1 MKLKYLIVA
10 IFMGGYL
17 WYCSIY
23 PDHKVPAA
31 IALFLALVVVLL
43 LPSMYNILW
52 ETNIRRLE
60 RYLLANRSKPEVYLY
75 YAVGNELDEE
85 VEQCIHKLLAQHKSP
100 SKQALFKTVLAFHRK
115 NLLEVQGEIEHIRPQ
130 AYSDYYRAALH
141 IELGHTQAALQIIEG
156 IPKLWMR
163 NALLY
168 DIKRRAGEIEEAQAL
183 AEQCLS
189 QVRGLQKYILF
200 RTFQRHLPT
209 LQSE

>member
-1 MKLKYLIVA
+1 MKLKYLFVA
-10 IFMGGYL
+10 IFMVMYL
-17 WYCSIY
+17 WYCSLY
-23 PDHKVPAA
+23 PDHRVPAT

-43 LPSMYNILW
+43 LPSVYSILW

-60 RYLLANRSKPEVYLY
+60 RYLLAHRSKPEVYLY
-75 YAVGNELDEE
+75 YVVGNELDEE
-85 VEQCIHKLLAQHKSP
+85 VEQCIHMLLAQHKSA
-100 SKQALFKTVLAFHRK
+100 SKQALFRTVLAFHRK
-115 NLLEVQGEIEHIRPQ
+115 NLIEVQEEIKLIRPQ
-130 AYSDYYRAALH
+130 AYSDYYRAALQ
-141 IELGHTQAALQIIEG
+141 IELGHTQAALQIIQG